1 MRWKCLLESSGNR
14 WLLKRRHYL
23 TWIYTDVWRKWF
35 TRKWKLGIKWRW
47 GWQSSKRL
55 HKRPVTRSDDFYRQV
70 STKTSYV
77 KNGTEQDLNS
87 RVILILYQNV
97 HWLNNKLLELTVL
110 LQSDLKNI
118 EILRYTE
125 HWQKEEKIKLSSIDE
140 FKLVRNFMR
149 NSTEC
154 AVSCMYIKN
163 TSKLN
168 K

>member
-1 MRWKCLLESSGNR
+1 
-14 WLLKRRHYL
+14 
-23 TWIYTDVWRKWF
+23 
-35 TRKWKLGIKWRW
+35 
-47 GWQSSKRL
+47 
-55 HKRPVTRSDDFYRQV
+55 V